1 VTVTFLADEAEL
13 PPRVAYAVGKRVGT
27 AVARNRVRRRLRAGV
42 TQRHQRPT
50 GALPSGD
57 YLVSA
62 GAGAVTCSWPELTG
76 HLERAIDAAI
86 EPAPPTDG
94 RR

>member
-27 AVARNRVRRRLRAGV
+27 AVARNRVRRRLRAAV
-42 TQRHQRPT
+42 TQRHQGPV
-50 GALPSGD
+50 GPLPSGD

-62 GAGAVTCSWPELTG
+62 GAGAVTCTWSDLTA
-76 HLERAIDAAI
+76 HLDRAMDAATQ
-86 EPAPPTDG
+86 PAPRTDG
-94 RR
+94 TR